1 MQIFKK
7 KMRVVS
13 QSVEYLYGFLMMPI
27 LSACGGGGSSSTAN
41 KSSPLDN
48 YVARSETYFA
58 NFEIAP
64 LEKSNWV
71 SALQMDQMDVVTDLL
86 EEHDRV
92 ISYHFMTEAP
102 TYELT
107 DAIQKVQPATP
118 AMQLA
123 ATEIFDK
130 LNTLLDVSFQQ
141 TDDALK
147 NNVISIGT
155 SHQPDSAGQGFF
167 PNAYYFVGSDVFV
180 ADDYGNPSTRA
191 NGFTNYEYEV
201 LLHEIGHALGLKHTF
216 AADEENIATLNYA
229 EDTTKWTAMSYTEV
243 PRTFDGEFRP
253 FDIMALSE
261 FYGINPRYKSG
272 DETYTFSSNEG
283 VIIAD
288 GGGLDVIH
296 YSSSRQ
302 NSYLDL
308 RAGAES
314 YLGEKAD
321 LIIAPNQLAIAY
333 TVTIEN
339 VMAGEGDDTIIG
351 NEAANFI
358 YANGGDDRIHA
369 GEGAD
374 SVSAGS
380 GSNLIDLAE
389 ATAARDTVI
398 FDTESLQLGYSTIYG
413 FQQHGSSSDI
423 LEFTDFAF
431 TPANNQIENI
441 TSSVAALGTKL
452 ATNKV
457 GLTLR
462 SNSDFILF
470 SSETTDLGA
479 PQELFH
485 AKGSGG
491 SFDINHFATL
501 YGANLDLDF
510 WEYNLHIA

>member
-1 MQIFKK
+1 
-7 KMRVVS
+7 
-13 QSVEYLYGFLMMPI
+13 
-27 LSACGGGGSSSTAN
+27 
-41 KSSPLDN
+41 
-48 YVARSETYFA
+48 
-58 NFEIAP
+58 
-64 LEKSNWV
+64 
-71 SALQMDQMDVVTDLL
+71 
-86 EEHDRV
+86 
-92 ISYHFMTEAP
+92 
-102 TYELT
+102 
-107 DAIQKVQPATP
+107 
-118 AMQLA
+118 
-123 ATEIFDK
+123 
-130 LNTLLDVSFQQ
+130 
-141 TDDALK
+141 
-147 NNVISIGT
+147 
-155 SHQPDSAGQGFF
+155 
-167 PNAYYFVGSDVFV
+167 
-180 ADDYGNPSTRA
+180 
-191 NGFTNYEYEV
+191 
-201 LLHEIGHALGLKHTF
+201 
-216 AADEENIATLNYA
+216 
-229 EDTTKWTAMSYTEV
+229 V

-261 FYGINPRYKSG
+261 FYGINRSHKPG
-272 DETYTFSSNEG
+272 DDTYTFNSAQG
-283 VIIAD
+283 VVIAD
-288 GGGLDVIH
+288 GGGLDAID
-296 YSSSRQ
+296 YSASRQ

-333 TVTIEN
+333 TVSIEN
-339 VMAGEGDDTIIG
+339 VIAGEGDDTIIG
-351 NEAANFI
+351 NEAANYI

-389 ATAARDTVI
+389 ATTARDTVI
-398 FDTESLQLGYSTIYG
+398 FDTESLQLGYSIIYG

-431 TPANNQIENI
+431 NLAHDQIENI

-470 SSETTDLGA
+470 SSETIDLGA

>member
-1 MQIFKK
+1 MQKYKK
-7 KMRVVS
+7 KAGGASRS
-13 QSVEYLYGFLMMPI
+13 IDYLFGLLVAPI
-27 LSACGGGGSSSTAN
+27 LSACGGGGSSSSAN
-41 KSSPLDN
+41 KSSSLDN

-64 LEKSNWV
+64 LEKPNWV
-71 SALQMDQMDVVTDLL
+71 SALQMDQMNVVTDLL
-86 EEHDRV
+86 QEHDRV
-92 ISYHFMTEAP
+92 ISYHFMTDAP

-118 AMQLA
+118 AIQVA

-130 LNTLLDVSFQQ
+130 LNALLDVSFQQ
-141 TDDALK
+141 TEDPLK

-155 SHQPDSAGQGFF
+155 SRQPDSAGQGFF
-167 PNAYYFVGSDVFV
+167 PNAYYLVGSDVFI
-180 ADDYGNPSTRA
+180 ADDYGNPFMRA

-216 AADEENIATLNYA
+216 AADEANIATLNYA

-253 FDIMALSE
+253 YDIMALSE
-261 FYGINPRYKSG
+261 FYGINRSHNPG
-272 DETYTFSSNEG
+272 DDTYNFNSREG
-283 VIIAD
+283 VVIAD
-288 GGGLDVIH
+288 GEGLDTID
-296 YSSSRQ
+296 YSSTRE

-333 TVTIEN
+333 SVTIEN

-351 NEAANFI
+351 NKAANFI
-358 YANGGDDRIHA
+358 HSHGGDDRIHA

-374 SVSAGS
+374 SVSAGT

-413 FQQHGSSSDI
+413 FEQHGTSSDV
-423 LEFTDFAF
+423 LEFLDFAF
-431 TPANNQIENI
+431 TQANDQIENI
-441 TSSVAALGTKL
+441 TSSLAATGTKL

-457 GLTLR
+457 GLTLQ

-470 SSETTDLGA
+470 SSETKDSGS

-485 AKGSGG
+485 AKDIGG

-510 WEYNLHIA
+510 WEFNLHIV

>member
-1 MQIFKK
+1 MQTIKRK
-7 KMRVVS
+7 TRSTSRK
-13 QSVEYLYGFLMMPI
+13 LDFLFGLLVTPV
-27 LSACGGGGSSSTAN
+27 LSACGGGGSSSAA
-41 KSSPLDN
+41 KKASPLDN

-64 LEKSNWV
+64 PEKSNWV

-86 EEHDRV
+86 KEHDRIV
-92 ISYHFMTEAP
+92 SYHFMIDAP

-107 DAIQKVQPATP
+107 NDIRKIQPATP
-118 AMQLA
+118 EMRVA
-123 ATEIFDK
+123 ASEIFGV
-130 LNTLLDVSFQQ
+130 LNSLLDVKFQE
-141 TDDALK
+141 TDDPLQ
-147 NNVISIGT
+147 NNVISIGM
-155 SHQPDSAGQGFF
+155 SHQRDSAGIGFF
-167 PNAYYFVGSDVFV
+167 PNSYYAVGSDVFV
-180 ADDYGNPSTRA
+180 ADDYGNPLMRA

-216 AADEENIATLNYA
+216 TADAENEATLNYA

-261 FYGINPRYKSG
+261 FYGINRNHNPG
-272 DETYTFSSNEG
+272 DDTYTFNANEG

-288 GGGLDVIH
+288 GGGLDTID
-296 YSSSRQ
+296 YSFLSQ

-321 LIIAPNQLAIAY
+321 LIIEPNQLVIAY
-333 TVTIEN
+333 TVSIEN
-339 VMAGEGDDTIIG
+339 VIAGEGDDTIIG
-351 NEAANFI
+351 NESANII

-374 SVSAGS
+374 RISAGS

-398 FDTESLQLGYSTIYG
+398 FDSESLQLGYSTIYA

-423 LEFTDFAF
+423 LEFTNFAF
-431 TPANNQIENI
+431 TPANNQIENMI
-441 TSSVAALGTKL
+441 SSVAALGTTL

-485 AKGSGG
+485 AKDSGG

-510 WEYNLHIA
+510 WDYNLHIA